1 MLQQWA
7 EQVVRDASEIIGHDV
22 LITDRE
28 GSIVASSEPS
38 RVGTLHTPSVKVL
51 RTRQTLYT
59 TPEEAAGMIGVYP
72 GITLPIEHGG
82 RVVGSIAIAGPPEEV
97 GKFGELVRRQAELY
111 LREKTL
117 AESRVLLERAVE
129 ELVQEVAFFDS
140 EEHSEEALL
149 YRARELGFD
158 LEGTRVALAMQLVSP
173 LREMAGEER
182 LSLLLRER
190 GFSFQS
196 LRERLV
202 GLVER
207 IFSPAFAPGAF
218 CGKER
223 FLLFKPFLAERE
235 EPLEYARLLQQC
247 SSLAELCRDKDIPL
261 AIGVGTPGHGIGNLA
276 RSSREALRALRI
288 AGGKPGIFEYR
299 KLLLEDLLKG
309 MPSKRRQDFVKRIL
323 APLEGRGDAEEL
335 RETFLLWWSYPN
347 RPGEVAKKMHLH
359 RNTVSLRLEKL
370 GNLVGLDL
378 RDFRQGV
385 LLYLA
390 YLAAEEESPR

>member
-1 MLQQWA
+1 MLEQWA

-22 LITDRE
+22 LITNRE
-28 GSIVASSEPS
+28 GSIIASSESP
-38 RVGTLHTPSVKVL
+38 RVGTLHTPSLKVL
-51 RTRQTLYT
+51 RTRQVFYT
-59 TPEEAAGMIGVYP
+59 TPEEARGMVGVYP

-82 RVVGSIAIAGPPEEV
+82 RVVGSIAIAGNPEEV

-129 ELVQEVAFFDS
+129 ELVQEVAFFDP
-140 EEHSEEALL
+140 EEHDEEVLL

-158 LEGTRVALAMQLVSP
+158 LEGTRVALAIQLISP
-173 LREMAGEER
+173 FREMAEEER

-190 GFSFQS
+190 GFSFQG
-196 LRERLV
+196 LRENLV
-202 GLVER
+202 TLVER
-207 IFSPAFAPGAF
+207 IFSPVFTPGAF

-223 FLLFKPFLAERE
+223 FLLFKPFLADRE
-235 EPLEYARLLQQC
+235 ENLEYTRLLDQC
-247 SSLAELCRDKDIPL
+247 SSLMGLCGERNISL
-261 AIGVGTPGHGIGNLA
+261 SIGVGNPGKGIGALSG
-276 RSSREALRALRI
+276 SSREALRALRL
-288 AGGKPGIFEYR
+288 GSGKPGIFEYR
-299 KLLLEDLLKG
+299 KLLLEDLLAG
-309 MPSKRRQDFVKRIL
+309 IPSKRRSAFVRRFL
-323 APLEGRGDAEEL
+323 GPLEGRSDAEDL
-335 RETFLLWWSYPN
+335 RKTFFLWWENPN

-359 RNTVSLRLEKL
+359 RNSVSLRIEKL

-390 YLAAEEESPR
+390 YLCEKE